1 MSLGKLPSAGDLE
14 GVATFSKDGS
24 GHRTDAGST
33 KGKEEGTTAEQG
45 TCTLMSLFASQSAL
59 ASAAQAKKVWLGNG
73 LGSVTAKVHER
84 MWKWEF
90 VDMEEFR
97 PRSTQEKITPGND
110 TEKLVVFS
118 GTLEVSQPRK
128 RPITDIITW
137 VQCYARYTAGMAEK
151 YPEAVPGFMSHL
163 IVVLKAY
170 SEVEGLWWRDYDV
183 AFRDKMAA
191 QGVKKW
197 TGMDV
202 SLYQDLVGSK
212 PRRSATPATVSQSAG
227 EQRRKGS
234 LKRHT
239 ADGHEKVCWLYND
252 SICSY
257 NPCKFPHLCETCLGP
272 HPKRA
277 CTRNVAKR
285 PVGPSSVGA
294 QGRY

>member
-1 MSLGKLPSAGDLE
+1 MSLGKLPSEGDLK
-14 GVATFSKDGS
+14 GVPTFSKDGS
-24 GHRTDAGST
+24 SHRTEAGST
-33 KGKEEGTTAEQG
+33 EEGAAAEQG
-45 TCTLMSLFASQSAL
+45 TSTLMSLFASQSAL
-59 ASAAQAKKVWLGNG
+59 ASAAQAKKVWLGDG

-84 MWKWEF
+84 MWRWEF

-110 TEKLVVFS
+110 TEKLVVFP

-151 YPEAVPGFMSHL
+151 YPEAVPGFMSQL

-197 TGMDV
+197 LGMDV

-212 PRRSATPATVSQSAG
+212 PRRSATSATASQSAG
-227 EQRRKGS
+227 EQRRKGPV
-234 LKRHT
+234 KRHA

-252 SICSY
+252 SVCSY
-257 NPCKFPHLCETCLGP
+257 NPCKFLHLCETCLGP

-277 CTRNVAKR
+277 CTRNVARR
-285 PVGPSSVGA
+285 PTGLPNVGT

>member
-1 MSLGKLPSAGDLE
+1 
-14 GVATFSKDGS
+14 
-24 GHRTDAGST
+24 
-33 KGKEEGTTAEQG
+33 
-45 TCTLMSLFASQSAL
+45 MSLFASQSAL
-59 ASAAQAKKVWLGNG
+59 ALAAHAKKVWLGDG
-73 LGSVTAKVHER
+73 LGSVPAKVHER

-90 VDMEEFR
+90 VDMEEFC

-110 TEKLVVFS
+110 TEKLVVFP
-118 GTLEVSQPRK
+118 GTLEVSQNQK
-128 RPITDIITW
+128 RPITDIITRGSMLCT
-137 VQCYARYTAGMAEK
+137 VQAEN

-183 AFRDKMAA
+183 VFWDKMVA

-202 SLYQDLVGSK
+202 PLYQDLVGSK
-212 PRRSATPATVSQSAG
+212 PCLSATVASVSQSAG

-234 LKRHT
+234 HS

-257 NPCKFPHLCETCLGP
+257 NPCKFPHVCEVCLGP

-277 CTRNVAKR
+277 CTRYLTC
-285 PVGPSSVGA
+285 GSF
-294 QGRY
+294 